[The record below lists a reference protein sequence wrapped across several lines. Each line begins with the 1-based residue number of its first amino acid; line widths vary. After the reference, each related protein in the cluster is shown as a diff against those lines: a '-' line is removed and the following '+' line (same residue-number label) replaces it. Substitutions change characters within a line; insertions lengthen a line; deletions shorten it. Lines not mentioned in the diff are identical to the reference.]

1 MEIVKK
7 ILPPAR
13 LVRAARTDALIGG
26 NTLRDLYEQA
36 VNRLVRLR
44 YSSGDEHAIT
54 NKFLLGDPSEFNEK
68 MSYVTA
74 CKAAVKA
81 HIKEVTGIDV

>member
-1 MEIVKK
+1 MEIIKK
-7 ILPPAR
+7 FLPPAR
-13 LVRAARTDALIGG
+13 LIRAARTDSLIGG
-26 NTLRDLYEQA
+26 NTVRELYEQA

-44 YSSGDEHAIT
+44 YSEGDEHAIT
-54 NKFLLGDPSEFNEK
+54 NKFLLGDPTEFNAK
-68 MSYVTA
+68 MSYVTE